1 MVRVVVPEADS
12 GARLCRI
19 ERAAFPDR
27 ETPRTAEDFARI
39 GEPPSVAILADEA
52 IARGFLILSFAA
64 DEAEIIDLGVV
75 PEARREGLARAL
87 LKTGEALAA
96 ERGAARLFLEVAVDN
111 APARALYLG
120 LGYAEIG
127 SRKAY
132 YHRPDGSRVDALIMG
147 KDLAVA
153 N

>member
-64 DEAEIIDLGVV
+64 LTAIVVFAGVS
-75 PEARREGLARAL
+75 ADDK
-87 LKTGEALAA
+87 KTEKEALEPILAK
-96 ERGAARLFLEVAVDN
+96 FM
-111 APARALYLG
+111 RAKL
-120 LGYAEIG
+120 
-127 SRKAY
+127 
-132 YHRPDGSRVDALIMG
+132 
-147 KDLAVA
+147 
-153 N
+153 